1 MNNLS
6 PYSIV
11 ALTMLLSSLPV
22 FLWGAVFLY
31 KTEEKRHMIIKTFM
45 MGALLVIPLVA
56 YRGLWELFPSISLVN
71 GLEPLQSLGF
81 SLAGV
86 GLNLLVLYASIGIIE
101 EYLKAIVVRKVDRN
115 EVNTI
120 KDAIEFS
127 VMVALGFSFAENTFY
142 FIQVYQNYSLEMLL
156 QVFVFRAL
164 FSTFAHV
171 LFSAVYGYHFG
182 LSLFA
187 KKVYKDEQEQN
198 LASKIIYG
206 VYRTL
211 TFKKK
216 PSFEE
221 KHRFLGLFYAASLHA
236 LFNIL
241 LEMGVTMFL
250 IPFLFVGVVHV
261 SYMLYNQENHV
272 VYNPEKKRATN

>member
-1 MNNLS
+1 
-6 PYSIV
+6 
-11 ALTMLLSSLPV
+11 MLLSSLPV

-31 KTEEKRHMIIKTFM
+31 KTEEKRYMIVKTFM
-45 MGALLVIPLVA
+45 LGALLVVPLVV
-56 YRGLWELFPSISLVN
+56 YRGLWDLFPSISLVN
-71 GLEPLQSLGF
+71 GLMPLQNYGISF
-81 SLAGV
+81 AGL

-101 EYLKAIVVRKVDRN
+101 EFLKALVVKKVDRN

-142 FIQVYQNYSLEMLL
+142 FIQVYQNYSLEMLF
-156 QVFVFRAL
+156 QVFIFRSL

-187 KKVYKDEQEQN
+187 KKVYQNKQERNIPSQ
-198 LASKIIYG
+198 IIYSF
-206 VYRTL
+206 YRL
-211 TFKKK
+211 LSFKKNPTFKD
-216 PSFEE
+216 

-236 LFNIL
+236 MFNIL
-241 LEMGVTMFL
+241 LEMGITMFL

-272 VYNPEKKRATN
+272 VYNPEKKRATG